1 MEIVQDQEI
10 SEPVSPS
17 GQFLS
22 SSILSLSIIAVM
34 EFEAPFD
41 NSQAIPFLKDVF
53 LPINPRFSSIMV
65 ADKDGVKRW
74 KRVEVRLTDHVN
86 FPVFTTGM
94 STQFYDEC
102 FDEYLSKMAME
113 QLPQSQPLWEVHI
126 INYPTSHAASNIIF
140 KLHHSLG
147 DGFSLMGALLSC
159 LQRADAPPLP
169 LTFPSV
175 QLHTNTSG
183 RNCSMFRKVPRFFSS
198 VYNTAS
204 DFCSSII
211 QSCLVKDDKTPI
223 RSGHS
228 GVEFL
233 PVAITT
239 MTFSL
244 DQIKQIKAKLG
255 VTIND
260 VITGII
266 FLGARM
272 YMETVSQG
280 SGSACSTSLV
290 LLNTRMHGGYKSI
303 QEMVKPDAES
313 PWGNHFAFLNV
324 RIPKL
329 RDAEAKNNPLKFILN
344 ARKIIK
350 KKRTSFGVNLTAK
363 YLQLVAKFRGPNG
376 ASKYIYGTMEN
387 TSMGISNVRGPM
399 EQMAL
404 ANNPINGLYFVVTGA
419 PQSLVAGVTSY
430 VGKLRVALLVEKD
443 FIDPR
448 KLKSHTEKAFDMIFE
463 AACRESTQQA
473 T

>member
-10 SEPVSPS
+10 SEPVSPP

-22 SSILSLSIIAVM
+22 NSILSLSIIAVM

-41 NSQAIPFLKDVF
+41 DSQAIPFLKDVF
-53 LPINPRFSSIMV
+53 LPHRPNRVFKLQV

-74 KRVEVRLTDHVN
+74 KRVE
-86 FPVFTTGM
+86 
-94 STQFYDEC
+94 
-102 FDEYLSKMAME
+102 YLSKMAIE

-126 INYPTSHAASNIIF
+126 INYPTSHAASSIIF

-175 QLHTNTSG
+175 QLHTNTYG
-183 RNCSMFRKVPRFFSS
+183 RNSSMFRKVPRFFSS

-211 QSCLVKDDKTPI
+211 KSCLVKDDKTPI
-223 RSGHS
+223 RSGNS

-239 MTFSL
+239 MAFSL

-280 SGSACSTSLV
+280 SGSACSPSLV
-290 LLNTRMHGGYKSI
+290 LLNTRMHGSYKSI

-313 PWGNHFAFLNV
+313 PRGNHFAFLNV

-329 RDAEAKNNPLKFILN
+329 RDAEAKNNPLKFVLN

-350 KKRTSFGVNLTAK
+350 RKRSSFGVYLTAR
-363 YLQLVAKFRGPNG
+363 YLQLAAKFRGPNVWEHLI
-376 ASKYIYGTMEN
+376 KYIYGTMKN

-404 ANNPINGLYFVVTGA
+404 ANNPVNGLYFVVTGA
-419 PQSLVAGVTSY
+419 PQVYECSSNF
-430 VGKLRVALLVEKD
+430 K
-443 FIDPR
+443 
-448 KLKSHTEKAFDMIFE
+448 
-463 AACRESTQQA
+463 Q
-473 T
+473 